1 MSSSAQCPIDIFRD
15 LCLLSVML
23 MLPRVQATTKIHLRE
38 LVPRMA
44 NLADDGVKM
53 RKARQW
59 PQKGFAFVSPFVRT
73 QKPNVPIPIFT
84 FPPARQPSKRQQTV
98 LRFVLEKM
106 VFVVASSL
114 YLTLASGGIMAAAD
128 GQFEFTMGDTQ
139 KNAYKNGKMQK
150 W

>member
-1 MSSSAQCPIDIFRD
+1 MEEGQCVWNNPPAWPRAHPPNAPIGIFRD

-53 RKARQW
+53 RKAGEW

-98 LRFVLEKM
+98 LRFVLENGFCGCVVV
-106 VFVVASSL
+106 VFDF
-114 YLTLASGGIMAAAD
+114 GR
-128 GQFEFTMGDTQ
+128 QR
-139 KNAYKNGKMQK
+139 NNGRRR
-150 W
+150 WPIHNG